1 MGLDEVFLCNLAT
14 NNSLAIIVSESQVA
28 GHLSFGKQN
37 ERMKKFFLEN
47 KENFEIKRDVK

>member
-14 NNSLAIIVSESQVA
+14 SYSNAIIIAENQVV

-37 ERMKKFFLEN
+37 RAMEVYFKSN
-47 KENFEIKRDVK
+47 KEIFEIH